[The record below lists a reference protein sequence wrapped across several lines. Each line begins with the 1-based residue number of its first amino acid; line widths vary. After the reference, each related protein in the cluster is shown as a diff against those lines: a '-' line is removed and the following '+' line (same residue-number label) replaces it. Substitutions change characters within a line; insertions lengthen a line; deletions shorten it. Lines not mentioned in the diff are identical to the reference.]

1 MIFVKNILYIIYLLP
16 VFVLMIK
23 YGLGDSICLTVM
35 EVCEEIDTKPV
46 CCLEGVIVACC
57 YKQQEL

>member
-1 MIFVKNILYIIYLLP
+1 MQYI
-16 VFVLMIK
+16 
-23 YGLGDSICLTVM
+23 LGDSICLTVI

-57 YKQQEL
+57 YQQQEP